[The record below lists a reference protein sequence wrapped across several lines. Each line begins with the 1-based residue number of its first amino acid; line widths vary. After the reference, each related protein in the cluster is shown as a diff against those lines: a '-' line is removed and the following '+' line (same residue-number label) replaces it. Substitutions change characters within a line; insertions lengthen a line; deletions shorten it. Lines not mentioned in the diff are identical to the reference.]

1 MIPSFSVW
9 NALRIRYCF
18 ILETNKVRPDVWGQP
33 AMPTA
38 ARREETEIRDEDL
51 GMTLTETQTGAQG
64 DHNLPD
70 LLTDPGVLRRVE
82 TPEGSRWHRPQAM
95 GA

>member
-1 MIPSFSVW
+1 
-9 NALRIRYCF
+9 
-18 ILETNKVRPDVWGQP
+18 
-33 AMPTA
+33 
-38 ARREETEIRDEDL
+38 
-51 GMTLTETQTGAQG
+51 MTLTETQTGAQG